1 MIKFQEPL
9 RIVIDLQ
16 GFQRGGNRIRGI
28 GRYSLEIVKSLIH
41 NYSHHEYVL
50 LANSSLFDFSN
61 YFCEE
66 LNDNKLNVIYYEW
79 APVGRINED
88 VVHNYSKNSIA
99 IQLRSYALTL
109 IHADLIL
116 LTSFF
121 DGFKDNTLIDCDE
134 SYNLPPIVS
143 IIYDLIPLVRSS
155 EYLDIDEEYRDFYLE
170 KIKKL
175 NKIDAL
181 LTISESSK
189 KEILKFTEFKSN
201 QVYNVSAAC
210 DNNLFNNQKVLIN
223 DSQININNFGRY
235 LLYTGAIDPRKNLYR
250 LLKAYSLLPLH
261 ISTKYKLVL
270 TGPYSK
276 TEIKLIHSWL
286 DELNLSTHNIII
298 LGYVNDQDLVILY
311 QNCYLFVFPSLHEG
325 FGLPVLE
332 AISCGAPVIASFS
345 SSIPEIL
352 QFDSCLFDPFNIIQ
366 IKDLICK
373 ACTDVEFYNE
383 LKRNSEDRSNIFS
396 WDITSSN
403 TIEAIYSILDNTL
416 INVRKNKSISNLHDM
431 NKFNYNKLVLLS
443 LIHISEP
450 TRPY

>member
-143 IIYDLIPLVRSS
+143 IIYDL
-155 EYLDIDEEYRDFYLE
+155 
-170 KIKKL
+170 
-175 NKIDAL
+175 
-181 LTISESSK
+181 
-189 KEILKFTEFKSN
+189 
-201 QVYNVSAAC
+201 
-210 DNNLFNNQKVLIN
+210 
-223 DSQININNFGRY
+223 
-235 LLYTGAIDPRKNLYR
+235 
-250 LLKAYSLLPLH
+250 
-261 ISTKYKLVL
+261 
-270 TGPYSK
+270 
-276 TEIKLIHSWL
+276 
-286 DELNLSTHNIII
+286 
-298 LGYVNDQDLVILY
+298 
-311 QNCYLFVFPSLHEG
+311 
-325 FGLPVLE
+325 
-332 AISCGAPVIASFS
+332 
-345 SSIPEIL
+345 
-352 QFDSCLFDPFNIIQ
+352 
-366 IKDLICK
+366 
-373 ACTDVEFYNE
+373 
-383 LKRNSEDRSNIFS
+383 
-396 WDITSSN
+396 
-403 TIEAIYSILDNTL
+403 
-416 INVRKNKSISNLHDM
+416 
-431 NKFNYNKLVLLS
+431 S